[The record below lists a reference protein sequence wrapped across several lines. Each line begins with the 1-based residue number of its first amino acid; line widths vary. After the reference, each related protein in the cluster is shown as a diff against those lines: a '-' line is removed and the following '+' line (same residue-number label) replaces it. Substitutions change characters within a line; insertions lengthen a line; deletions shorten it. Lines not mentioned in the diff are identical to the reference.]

1 MKKTLLCSAL
11 LAALMSVTGGAQA
24 SLVSQGA
31 GLVLDNVNNLLWFTD
46 STNRNFD
53 GATSWAADL
62 TTGGLSAGSWSITSR
77 DQFNL
82 LAEAAGGS
90 SSEKNATLLALGI
103 PGGYFWT
110 STVKSAAVSYCDGP
124 LCIDLSQLQYL
135 ARNASYSVDTNGVS
149 GVAETGFGSL
159 AVAAYTAP
167 APSAVPIPAAAWLM
181 ASGLGAFG
189 AAARK
194 RKAQAA

>member
-1 MKKTLLCSAL
+1 
-11 LAALMSVTGGAQA
+11 MSVTGGAQA

-31 GLVLDNVNNLLWFTD
+31 GLVLDNVNNLLWFAD

-53 GATSWAADL
+53 GATSWAAGL

-82 LAEAAGGS
+82 LAEAAGSS

-110 STVKSAAVSYCDGP
+110 STVRIAAVSYCNGP
-124 LCIDLSQLQYL
+124 LLY
-135 ARNASYSVDTNGVS
+135 
-149 GVAETGFGSL
+149 
-159 AVAAYTAP
+159 
-167 APSAVPIPAAAWLM
+167 
-181 ASGLGAFG
+181 
-189 AAARK
+189 
-194 RKAQAA
+194 